1 MVKYKKIDAK
11 TVLQIVAEALGE
23 HLPDYL
29 PATTKDAELNLSFD
43 KDHSINV
50 YLIERGEKESLS

>member
-23 HLPDYL
+23 HLPDY
-29 PATTKDAELNLSFD
+29 DF
-43 KDHSINV
+43 NV
-50 YLIERGEKESLS
+50 FPGN

>member
-11 TVLQIVAEALGE
+11 TVLKIVAQALEE

-29 PATTKDAELNLSFD
+29 PDTIKNAELNLSFD
-43 KDHSINV
+43 KDHSVNI
-50 YLIERGEKESLS
+50 YLIEPEKKENLS